1 MSLCPFMHIVRL
13 HKPVLVLIHAI
24 VAAVVMI
31 GCRASASC
39 CSLNP
44 LLVSV
49 IMSNQEIVNQVHLT
63 MISISLNVAVGAD
76 P

>member
-13 HKPVLVLIHAI
+13 HKSVLVVIHAI

-31 GCRASASC
+31 GCCASASC